1 MNRKL
6 ILIAALVLLAGL
18 APQLFAQYNRDAVVA
33 VMRASASLIG
43 EINTAANNR
52 DFYVSATKLMELAR
66 GFKSLDALDPPKGSK
81 AEWDRIHDE
90 LVDAAFRAIGACG
103 ARDLDK
109 LKAELATIMALNK
122 EGHSKFR
129 G

>member
-103 ARDLDK
+103 ERDPDK